1 MKLGFGEWILD
12 REAGRLLG
20 PAGEVRLRPHA
31 FRMLEV
37 LAEQAPKILSQE
49 ELLDRVWG
57 VEHLSPSSVKQ
68 AVSAVRQALG
78 DDAGRPSVIETVHRR
93 GYRFIALL
101 ERIEDAPSPIP
112 ESAPE
117 FPPSPIPAAAF
128 STVPQGRRLIAA
140 LAMPLLAGL
149 SLLALVPHPLAEPES
164 PNAVPTPIRETA
176 PPVVASREP
185 QPAPAETVK
194 RTKREPAAK
203 NLRGDRKE
211 VRAEPEEQESAGAP
225 FRFQRG
231 PFCQPWPGGPLP
243 CRPKPPRLG
252 FGPRPP
258 RPGFHGPP
266 NPLWPALRS
275 APQES
280 L

>member
-1 MKLGFGEWILD
+1 VKLGFGEWILD
-12 REAGRLLG
+12 REAGRLSG

-49 ELLDRVWG
+49 ELLNRVWG

-68 AVSAVRQALG
+68 AVSEVRQALG
-78 DDAGRPSVIETVHRR
+78 DEAARPAVIETVHRR
-93 GYRFIALL
+93 GYRFIAAV
-101 ERIEDAPSPIP
+101 ERIE
-112 ESAPE
+112 EAPE
-117 FPPSPIPAAAF
+117 PKPIPIPAAAPV
-128 STVPQGRRLIAA
+128 SSAVPQGRRLIAA
-140 LAMPLLAGL
+140 LAMPVLAGL

-164 PNAVPTPIRETA
+164 PIAAPVPLRQAA
-176 PPVVASREP
+176 PAMPLRDP
-185 QPAPAETVK
+185 QPPAETAA

-203 NLRGDRKE
+203 NLRGDREK

-266 NPLWPALRS
+266 NPLWPV
-275 APQES
+275 
-280 L
+280 